1 MGKKNIYNDVVS
13 EKIKLHLGCGKNML
27 PGWINTDF
35 PPKKENVL
43 ELDATKKFPFED
55 NSIDYV
61 FSEHM
66 IEHISFEDGF
76 FMLSECA
83 RILKPGGKIR
93 CSTPDLRFLI
103 DLHQNPTKEIND
115 RYIKWAVDQCWKNQ
129 IYLPGMVFNNFV
141 RNWGHLFIYDK
152 ETMTHSLTAAGFV
165 NIEQFSINDSKD
177 VELKNLENEARRIKK
192 GMSPGFLQLESMTFE
207 GTKK

>member
-1 MGKKNIYNDVVS
+1 
-13 EKIKLHLGCGKNML
+13 
-27 PGWINTDF
+27 
-35 PPKKENVL
+35 
-43 ELDATKKFPFED
+43 
-55 NSIDYV
+55 
-61 FSEHM
+61 
-66 IEHISFEDGF
+66 
-76 FMLSECA
+76 
-83 RILKPGGKIR
+83 
-93 CSTPDLRFLI
+93 
-103 DLHQNPTKEIND
+103 
-115 RYIKWAVDQCWKNQ
+115 
-129 IYLPGMVFNNFV
+129 MVFNNFI

>member
-1 MGKKNIYNDVVS
+1 MKKNLYKNVVTD
-13 EKIKLHLGCGKNML
+13 KKKMHLGCGSNIL

-35 PPKKENVL
+35 PPKSDSVI
-43 ELDATKKFPFED
+43 ELDATKIFPFKD
-55 NSIDYV
+55 NEFDYI

-76 FMLSECA
+76 HMLKECF
-83 RILKPGGKIR
+83 RVLKPGGKIR

-103 DLHQNPTKEIND
+103 DLHLHPEKDLNN
-115 RYIKWAVDQCWKNQ
+115 RYISWAVDKFWGNG

-152 ETMTHSLTAAGFV
+152 ETLTKALTLSGFT
-165 NIEQFSINDSKD
+165 NITQWLISESDD
-177 VELKNLENEARRIKK
+177 DDLKNLENETRRVKK
-192 GMSPGFLQLESMTFE
+192 GMPAGFLQLESMTFE
-207 GTKK
+207 GSKPL